1 MSASEIDRTLV
12 RLAHE
17 ILEKTEDLHRL
28 AFIGIRRRGVPLAL
42 RLADKIK
49 SLENLAIP
57 VGFLDINLYRDDLS
71 TVSEKPVHNATEI
84 TFPVTGK
91 DIILMDDVLY
101 TGRTIRAALDAL
113 FDQGRPARVQ
123 LLGPNRSR
131 LARTPHRSPLCGPHG
146 PDQRQRDH
154 RGEAPG
160 SGPERQGAAGRE
172 NLEQMPGGLLGIEL
186 LERAEIEGILDRAKR
201 FQPRQT
207 DSKKSD
213 QLRGRMIVNLFF
225 EASTRTRTSFEIAAK
240 RLGAD
245 AISITASASSV
256 SKGESL
262 VDTLNTLGAMHPDAI
277 VMRHAASGAPH
288 FLARYLP
295 TPIINAGDGT
305 HEHPT
310 QALLDARTILD
321 RRPTLDGLRVA
332 IIGDIAHSRVAR
344 SNMYLLSKF
353 GAQIVLC
360 GPASLLPPELAQL
373 APGISLTHKMEDA
386 IRDADVIM
394 MLRVQ
399 LERQHE
405 AAFSANEYFQ
415 FYGLRLEHMGLA
427 KPDAIVMHPG
437 PINRGREISSE
448 VADSQRS
455 VILNQVE
462 NGIAVRMAVLERIL
476 GN

>member
-1 MSASEIDRTLV
+1 
-12 RLAHE
+12 
-17 ILEKTEDLHRL
+17 
-28 AFIGIRRRGVPLAL
+28 
-42 RLADKIK
+42 
-49 SLENLAIP
+49 
-57 VGFLDINLYRDDLS
+57 
-71 TVSEKPVHNATEI
+71 
-84 TFPVTGK
+84 
-91 DIILMDDVLY
+91 
-101 TGRTIRAALDAL
+101 
-113 FDQGRPARVQ
+113 
-123 LLGPNRSR
+123 
-131 LARTPHRSPLCGPHG
+131 
-146 PDQRQRDH
+146 
-154 RGEAPG
+154 
-160 SGPERQGAAGRE
+160 
-172 NLEQMPGGLLGIEL
+172 MPGGLLGIESL
-186 LERAEIEGILDRAKR
+186 DRVEIEGILDRAKR

-288 FLARYLP
+288 FLARYLVE

-321 RRPTLDGLRVA
+321 RRPTLEGLRVA

-373 APGISLTHKMEDA
+373 APGISLTHKMEEA

-415 FYGLRLEHMGLA
+415 FYGLRLEHMSLA